1 MTDRRTDAPSRET
14 IIAELD
20 EVYHGPAWHGPSLRE
35 SLDGVTASVAAFKVA
50 EHRNSIWE
58 LVQHLT
64 HGRHLLIERL
74 TQTTF
79 EFPSAVREPWWPVAN
94 SDVSESSWRGEL
106 KLLDDYHQR
115 LVDAVRD
122 ASDAQLSRIPNA
134 GDQTLAQQLLGM
146 AIHDAYHAGQIR
158 LIALSITA

>member
-1 MTDRRTDAPSRET
+1 MTRTDIPSRET

-35 SLDGVTASVAAFKVA
+35 SLAGVNASVATFKVA
-50 EHRNSIWE
+50 PNRNSIWE

-79 EFPSAVREPWWPVAN
+79 DYPSAVREPWWPIAN
-94 SDVSESSWRGEL
+94 ADGSEASWTQEL
-106 KLLDDYHQR
+106 QLLDAYHRR
-115 LVDAVRD
+115 LVDAVRS
-122 ASDAQLSRIPNA
+122 ATDAQLARAPNA

-158 LIALSITA
+158 LIALSVVI

>member
-1 MTDRRTDAPSRET
+1 MTRTDIPSRET

-35 SLDGVTASVAAFKVA
+35 SLDGVNASIATFKVA
-50 EHRNSIWE
+50 PNRNSIWE
-58 LVQHLT
+58 LVQHLA

-79 EFPSAVREPWWPVAN
+79 DYPGAVREPWWPIAN
-94 SDVSESSWRGEL
+94 PDVSEASWRQEL
-106 KLLDDYHQR
+106 HLLDDYHRR
-115 LVDAVRD
+115 LVDAVRS
-122 ASDAQLSRIPNA
+122 ATDAQLARRPNA

-158 LIALSITA
+158 LIALSVVI